1 MKTRLGFLGS
11 NDTMLEL
18 SSNPQKKHQYDHLHL
33 SKRQKIFEKMNS
45 LYLQLSHSPQSVH
58 ESVPDYRIFTPQ
70 QHIVMCY
77 HKRRCNYYPKK
88 HLRWRPLQQ

>member
-33 SKRQKIFEKMNS
+33 SKR
-45 LYLQLSHSPQSVH
+45 
-58 ESVPDYRIFTPQ
+58 
-70 QHIVMCY
+70 
-77 HKRRCNYYPKK
+77 
-88 HLRWRPLQQ
+88 